1 MSTKIFHGYISKLSI
16 EQLLKKFVLL
26 VPKFEELKN
35 NLYYESLAA
44 EATEVIDKRNHE
56 KCECSGPTVFLPH
69 LNAYCNENSDPDP
82 DGICRVCNKN
92 TLKNKYDQYEIF
104 REVNRKNEND
114 IRKAILDQSR
124 QKNDYSCSCGVF
136 PMGKNKTLILFYSE
150 NNEMTDMWQSL
161 PYISEYHY
169 QNSTDKPDY
178 ISSKDWNQRRR
189 DWDKA
194 LGNDTPRERSFGFHF
209 TVERL
214 PFARIK
220 ECLKYVPK
228 KSKRTIDLI
237 YDTYLEKEIKR
248 LKGTPEFKDNDS
260 FYSLFEKAIANYI
273 DYKKTDDYKK
283 QILDIYKSLVKIDFE
298 SSKK

>member
-26 VPKFEELKN
+26 VPKFEEIKN

-44 EATEVIDKRNHE
+44 EATEVIDKRNNEECDCEHSPGIYISFDNDTCH
-56 KCECSGPTVFLPH
+56 KCKKKQ
-69 LNAYCNENSDPDP
+69 NN
-82 DGICRVCNKN
+82 
-92 TLKNKYDQYEIF
+92 DQYEIF
-104 REVNRKNEND
+104 REVNRKHEKNIN
-114 IRKAILDQSR
+114 KAIIEQSR
-124 QKNDYSCSCGVF
+124 QDNDYSCSCSVF

-150 NNEMTDMWQSL
+150 NNKMTDMWQSL
-161 PYISEYHY
+161 SYISEYHY

-178 ISSKDWNQRRR
+178 ISSKDWSQRRR

-194 LGNDTPRERSFGFHF
+194 LGNDTPRERSFGFQF

-228 KSKRTIDLI
+228 KSKRAIDLI

-260 FYSLFEKAIANYI
+260 FYSLFEKARANYI

-283 QILDIYKSLVKIDFE
+283 QILNIYRSLVKIDFE